1 MTLKKNYFVGLKYL
15 QTSIFIVVIS
25 YYSMSAIFITII
37 ISLTGRKNMFL
48 SYIRSTYFYDFR

>member
-25 YYSMSAIFITII
+25 YYSMSAVFITII